1 MENSKTFTV
10 TEANRYI
17 KNILEQDIFLSRLF
31 ISGEI
36 SNLKH
41 YKIGGQ
47 LYFTLKDETSQL
59 NCVIFETMARQL
71 KFSPENGMKVNAV
84 GRLSVFEKKGY
95 YNLQIF
101 AMEPLGIGPLALAFE
116 QLKQKLFQQGL
127 FDQGRKKKI
136 PQYPE
141 SIGIVSSPS
150 GAALWDIVTVARRRA
165 PYVKIYLYPA
175 IVQGE
180 KAPRSLID
188 ALESANKHNKVDLI
202 LLARGGGS
210 LEELFCFNDETLAY
224 AISNSEIPVICAVGH
239 EVDFTI
245 ADFVADLRAPTPSAA
260 AEVIFKDVNESLN
273 KIKIYEEI
281 MLKKMQSII
290 EDCRLQIDNN
300 ISIMSDALHDIFD
313 GSENKLGNLVA
324 RLESLNPLS
333 ILSRGYSVASINNK
347 IIKKTIE
354 CKLGDSI
361 ATQVADGTIRSKIYQ
376 ISTNSS
382 LSGST

>member
-71 KFSPENGMKVNAV
+71 KFSPENGMKVNVV

>member
-333 ILSRGYSVASINNK
+333 ILSRGYSVASINDK